1 MESEGLWDITGDVQ
15 KAVCVE
21 LRRVMGAGESGDLS
35 REELF
40 TATGVVETS
49 RKGRGKSVT
58 TPIWTFRLL
67 SFTGNGALV
76 SCMNILAPLE

>member
-40 TATGVVETS
+40 TAKVWLRHPERVE
-49 RKGRGKSVT
+49 
-58 TPIWTFRLL
+58 
-67 SFTGNGALV
+67 GNQLRHQYGHLGYCHSLGMEPWYHV
-76 SCMNILAPLE
+76 